1 MEEMRRRNDP
11 LTGHYERQTEMVKT
25 RKEQLG
31 DMYVGYAAAVSVR
44 SAGYSAPLSALHAP
58 RREEHAHE
66 VLRSAH
72 SAALRSRGLLLTREH
87 GSTMVNRDRPVAL
100 EWHERLLDV

>member
-44 SAGYSAPLSALHAP
+44 FAGCTALLSGTHAHG
-58 RREEHAHE
+58 RGEHALE
-66 VLRSAH
+66 LLRSAC
-72 SAALRSRGLLLTREH
+72 STAQRSKGFCLTRAH
-87 GSTMVNRDRPVAL
+87 GSCKHCCHQGWGNCTGVA
-100 EWHERLLDV
+100 

>member
-44 SAGYSAPLSALHAP
+44 SAGRTAP
-58 RREEHAHE
+58 RSLACMHTGGRA
-66 VLRSAH
+66 RSCPTQVSMRH
-72 SAALRSRGLLLTREH
+72 STAQQG
-87 GSTMVNRDRPVAL
+87 
-100 EWHERLLDV
+100 

>member
-44 SAGYSAPLSALHAP
+44 FA
-58 RREEHAHE
+58 EHTKLLFGLDAQ
-66 VLRSAH
+66 
-72 SAALRSRGLLLTREH
+72 SRVQHTQ
-87 GSTMVNRDRPVAL
+87 
-100 EWHERLLDV
+100 

>member
-44 SAGYSAPLSALHAP
+44 SAGCTAPLSALHAP

-66 VLRSAH
+66 LLRSAC
-72 SAALRSRGLLLTREH
+72 STALRTRGHCLIYEH
-87 GSTMVNRDRPVAL
+87 GSCKHCGQQRQADCAGL
-100 EWHERLLDV
+100 A